1 LGVLAGRRSLGG
13 KIVRPSAG
21 RVRQKHRRGAREGGR
36 RLRHRCLPRR
46 AAGLAHLV
54 WLDRRARRRRG
65 AHAVARLGFRREQGG
80 AAGGGGRGGGVPG
93 LELGGAE
100 NAVGSPPPLR
110 GGGGGGVPLPRGGG
124 GGGGGASSRESC
136 RIPPP

>member
-36 RLRHRCLPRR
+36 RLRHRWLPRR

-80 AAGGGGRGGGVPG
+80 AAEGGVRGGVFPG
-93 LELGGAE
+93 LKLARAASSGC
-100 NAVGSPPPLR
+100 SLPPFR
-110 GGGGGGVPLPRGGG
+110 GGGGWGGG
-124 GGGGGASSRESC
+124 ELAPILC
-136 RIPPP
+136 RIA